1 MNFVFRHCTHYW
13 PAMLLGDSKCAHC
26 CHIESMESAIS
37 EITILIRQ

>member
-1 MNFVFRHCTHYW
+1 MNFVFRHYTHYW

-26 CHIESMESAIS
+26 CRIESMELAIS